1 MFIVFLVFS
10 ISGSLSVF
18 ISEPFLSLLKYE
30 QYISNEF
37 IRIIIRILIIFPIYQ
52 FILII
57 IGSLFGEFNYFW
69 NFQKR
74 FIKKFKK
81 K

>member
-18 ISEPFLSLLKYE
+18 ISEPFLNLLKYE
-30 QYISNEF
+30 QYISNEL
-37 IRIIIRILIIFPIYQ
+37 IKIVIRILIIFPIYQ
-52 FILII
+52 LVLII

>member
-1 MFIVFLVFS
+1 MIIVFLVFS

-18 ISEPFLSLLKYE
+18 ISEPFLNLLKYE
-30 QYISNEF
+30 QYISNEL
-37 IRIIIRILIIFPIYQ
+37 IKIVIRILIIFPIYQ
-52 FILII
+52 LVLII

>member
-1 MFIVFLVFS
+1 MFS

-18 ISEPFLSLLKYE
+18 ISEPFLNLLKYE

-37 IRIIIRILIIFPIYQ
+37 IRIVIRILIIFPIYQ

-57 IGSLFGEFNYFW
+57 IGSIFGEFNYFW

-81 K
+81 KIS

>member
-18 ISEPFLSLLKYE
+18 ISEPFLKILKYE
-30 QYISNEF
+30 QYITNEF
-37 IRIIIRILIIFPIYQ
+37 IKVVLRILIIFPLYQ

-57 IGSLFGEFNYFW
+57 VGSLFGEFNYFW

>member
-18 ISEPFLSLLKYE
+18 ISEPFLRILKYE
-30 QYISNEF
+30 QYITNEF
-37 IRIIIRILIIFPIYQ
+37 IKIVLRILIIFPIYQ
-52 FILII
+52 LVLII

>member
-18 ISEPFLSLLKYE
+18 ISDPFLNLLKYE
-30 QYISNEF
+30 QYISNEL
-37 IRIIIRILIIFPIYQ
+37 IKIVIRILIIFPLYQ

>member
-1 MFIVFLVFS
+1 MIIVFLVFS

-18 ISEPFLSLLKYE
+18 ISEPFLNLLKYE
-30 QYISNEF
+30 QYISNEL
-37 IRIIIRILIIFPIYQ
+37 IKIVIRILIIFPLYQ

>member
-1 MFIVFLVFS
+1 MVFLVFS

-18 ISEPFLSLLKYE
+18 ISDPFLNLLKYE
-30 QYISNEF
+30 QYISNEL
-37 IRIIIRILIIFPIYQ
+37 IKIVIRILIIFPIYQ
-52 FILII
+52 LVLII

>member
-18 ISEPFLSLLKYE
+18 ISEPFLNLLKYE
-30 QYISNEF
+30 QYISNEL
-37 IRIIIRILIIFPIYQ
+37 IKIVIRILIIFPTYQ
-52 FILII
+52 LILII

>member
-18 ISEPFLSLLKYE
+18 ISDPFLNLLKYE
-30 QYISNEF
+30 QYISNES
-37 IRIIIRILIIFPIYQ
+37 IKIVIRILIIFPIYQ

>member
-18 ISEPFLSLLKYE
+18 ISEPFLNLLKYE
-30 QYISNEF
+30 QYISSEL
-37 IRIIIRILIIFPIYQ
+37 IKIVIRILIIFPIYQ
-52 FILII
+52 LVLII

>member
-18 ISEPFLSLLKYE
+18 ISDPFLNLLKYE
-30 QYISNEF
+30 QYISNEL
-37 IRIIIRILIIFPIYQ
+37 IKIVIRILIIFPIYQ
-52 FILII
+52 LVLII

>member
-18 ISEPFLSLLKYE
+18 ISEPFLNLLKYE
-30 QYISNEF
+30 QYISNEL
-37 IRIIIRILIIFPIYQ
+37 IKIVIRILIIFPIYQ
-52 FILII
+52 IVLII